1 MEQQQNHEDAGPH
14 ESSGEAGSSAGGAV
28 SPRLN
33 DFLAYSLAYSL
44 SDVPHLPAISSQKAF
59 PDLFGPHHCKKQIF
73 HFSLRTAPLSRDLV
87 SSPWGGGLF
96 RVKIESSGEGFTA
109 GCQKRQYVKQ

>member
-14 ESSGEAGSSAGGAV
+14 ESSGEAGSGAGGAV

-59 PDLFGPHHCKKQIF
+59 PDLFGPHHCKTQRQSRRNELLDF
-73 HFSLRTAPLSRDLV
+73 TSFSLYDT
-87 SSPWGGGLF
+87 
-96 RVKIESSGEGFTA
+96 IN
-109 GCQKRQYVKQ
+109 